1 MNRKNLQQVTVLL
14 GMVVFTVSAD
24 LSAQADPPLEEWK
37 GEPAVSE
44 SVPTAEVAQD
54 PGTTSIPVILEPG
67 AAATTPSTAA
77 LAEPAAHQG
86 QTSQGIE
93 PTTAQLPQLV
103 PGRATRSGSSY
114 LGGGLNVG
122 ISGDTALGDRSFS
135 VISKIG
141 LTRSISFRPG
151 AVVDFPENVTVLA
164 PLTLDLPLRQT
175 DGLAGLGF
183 RFAPYLGGGLAASTN
198 GHLGPLVTGGID
210 IPLTSRFTANAALNL
225 GLLDEANM
233 GLSIGVGYTIPT
245 GF

>member
-1 MNRKNLQQVTVLL
+1 MNRKPLQQAAILL
-14 GMVVFTVSAD
+14 GIVAFTGSGD
-24 LSAQADPPLEEWK
+24 FKAQAESPLEAGS
-37 GEPAVSE
+37 GEPLLLQSL
-44 SVPTAEVAQD
+44 PTA
-54 PGTTSIPVILEPG
+54 GTAPAPEATSIPVIVEPG
-67 AAATTPSTAA
+67 ATTTNPASAAA
-77 LAEPAAHQG
+77 LATPAG
-86 QTSQGIE
+86 SQRSSEWIE

-122 ISGDTALGDRSFS
+122 VAGDTALGDRSFS

-164 PLTLDLPLRQT
+164 PLTLDLPLRQS
-175 DGLAGLGF
+175 DGIAGLGF

-225 GLLDEANM
+225 GLLDEANV
-233 GLSIGVGYTIPT
+233 GLSIGVGYTIP